1 MDKSPTLRCCQIVS
15 YLTQKLLMSFKKT
28 LEMLL
33 QQNWGSTCW
42 IFGCRI
48 WKQSY
53 RET

>member
-1 MDKSPTLRCCQIVS
+1 MLSDSE
-15 YLTQKLLMSFKKT
+15 LLDSEAFDVIE

-53 RET
+53 QET